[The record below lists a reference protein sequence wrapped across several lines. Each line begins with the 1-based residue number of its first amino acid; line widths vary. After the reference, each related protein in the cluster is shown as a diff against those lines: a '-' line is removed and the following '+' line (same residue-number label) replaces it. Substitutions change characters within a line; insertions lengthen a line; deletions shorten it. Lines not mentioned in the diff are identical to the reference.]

1 MVAAG
6 YGKDAV
12 TQLIRPIY
20 ERKMAA
26 ITAQTALITEEETP

>member
-6 YGKDAV
+6 YSKDAI
-12 TQLIRPIY
+12 TQLIRPIF

-26 ITAQTALITEEETP
+26 ITAQTALITEEDAS